1 MEVGGSVLTVEKV
14 KNQDLI
20 FITPRGKRIKAF
32 EELRKPQNKKDC
44 QIFSGMLSSLSTW
57 NPTVALEIPMIRKTT
72 ASEGKFVW
80 TDEMDREYEAVR
92 KTMLEQ
98 IQLTPFEPNKSLIL
112 VIDGASTEGAG
123 FGLFQWVDEM
133 NLGDGTIIVNANC
146 TRFKESHIWFSPVE
160 AEGIALVFAISCCSY
175 WISYCPRLSCIATIG
190 PFKQTPVRY

>member
-92 KTMLEQ
+92 KTMLE
-98 IQLTPFEPNKSLIL
+98 
-112 VIDGASTEGAG
+112 
-123 FGLFQWVDEM
+123 
-133 NLGDGTIIVNANC
+133 
-146 TRFKESHIWFSPVE
+146 
-160 AEGIALVFAISCCSY
+160 
-175 WISYCPRLSCIATIG
+175 
-190 PFKQTPVRY
+190 